1 MAINYI
7 TTANTFQQWVIGT
20 QDLITVANNLTDN
33 ISGTFY
39 ANTNLVVGNTLNVV
53 GDTTISGN
61 LTVSGNIVLDTIGFD
76 DINANGSINVGN
88 TLFVT
93 GNTTLSNANVTNTL
107 TANIA
112 QITTATITTGNIT
125 TGNITTLAITTANIV
140 SANIASAN
148 INGTLYVS
156 GDAIF
161 GGNVTLDAVG
171 FDDLTVTG
179 NSSIT
184 LNETIGGTL
193 TVTGNTTLSNANVTD
208 TLTTSKIT
216 SSGGLITVSSNTF
229 VNDWVF
235 SPNANVKSGV
245 TTFSVVNSG
254 SSAYLFDQYSGNN
267 PDIYLHP
274 GQTVSFNI
282 NASGHPFLIRQSN
295 AGALYN
301 VGLTHVSTAGVV
313 TTEGS
318 AQGQVTGTLIWKV
331 PASLTG
337 NTYVY
342 QCQNHSGMVG
352 NLIIQSTVTAAI
364 TTANAAFVAANTA
377 ASDGL
382 AFAVALG

>member
-1 MAINYI
+1 MAIKYL
-7 TTANTFQQWVIGT
+7 TTANTFQQWLIGT

-33 ISGTFY
+33 VGGTFY

-88 TLFVT
+88 TLSVTGNTTLNSILSVT
-93 GNTTLSNANVTNTL
+93 GNTTLSNVNVTNTL
-107 TANIA
+107 T
-112 QITTATITTGNIT
+112 
-125 TGNITTLAITTANIV
+125 
-140 SANIASAN
+140 
-148 INGTLYVS
+148 
-156 GDAIF
+156 
-161 GGNVTLDAVG
+161 
-171 FDDLTVTG
+171 
-179 NSSIT
+179 
-184 LNETIGGTL
+184 
-193 TVTGNTTLSNANVTD
+193 
-208 TLTTSKIT
+208 TSTIT
-216 SSGGLITVSSNTF
+216 SSSGLLTVSSNTL
-229 VNDWVF
+229 VNDWAF

-254 SSAYLFDQYSGNN
+254 AMSYLFDQYSGNN

-282 NASGHPFLIRQSN
+282 NATGHPFLIRQSN
-295 AGALYN
+295 GGALYN
-301 VGLTHVSTAGVV
+301 VGLTHVSTTGVV

-318 AQGQVTGTLIWKV
+318 AQGQVSGTLIWKV

-342 QCQNHSGMVG
+342 QCQNHSMMVG

-364 TTANAAFVAANTA
+364 NTANAAFLAANNA

>member
-1 MAINYI
+1 MAINYL
-7 TTANTFQQWVIGT
+7 TTANTFQQWLIGT

-88 TLFVT
+88 TLSVT
-93 GNTTLSNANVTNTL
+93 GNTTLNSILSVIGNTTLSNVNVTNTL
-107 TANIA
+107 T
-112 QITTATITTGNIT
+112 TSTIR
-125 TGNITTLAITTANIV
+125 
-140 SANIASAN
+140 
-148 INGTLYVS
+148 
-156 GDAIF
+156 
-161 GGNVTLDAVG
+161 
-171 FDDLTVTG
+171 
-179 NSSIT
+179 SS
-184 LNETIGGTL
+184 
-193 TVTGNTTLSNANVTD
+193 S
-208 TLTTSKIT
+208 
-216 SSGGLITVSSNTF
+216 GLITVSSNTF
-229 VNDWVF
+229 VNDWAF

-254 SSAYLFDQYSGNN
+254 SGAYLFDQYSGNN

-282 NASGHPFLIRQSN
+282 NATGHPFLIRQSN

-331 PASLTG
+331 PFSLTG

-364 TTANAAFVAANTA
+364 TTANAAFLAANNA

>member
-1 MAINYI
+1 MAINYL
-7 TTANTFQQWVIGT
+7 TTANTFQQWLIGT

-88 TLFVT
+88 TLSVTGNTTLNSILSVT

-107 TANIA
+107 T
-112 QITTATITTGNIT
+112 TSTIR
-125 TGNITTLAITTANIV
+125 
-140 SANIASAN
+140 
-148 INGTLYVS
+148 
-156 GDAIF
+156 
-161 GGNVTLDAVG
+161 
-171 FDDLTVTG
+171 
-179 NSSIT
+179 SS
-184 LNETIGGTL
+184 
-193 TVTGNTTLSNANVTD
+193 S
-208 TLTTSKIT
+208 
-216 SSGGLITVSSNTF
+216 GLITVSSNTF
-229 VNDWVF
+229 VNDWAF

-254 SSAYLFDQYSGNN
+254 SGAYLFDQYSGNN

-282 NASGHPFLIRQSN
+282 NATGHPFLIRQSN

-331 PASLTG
+331 PFSLTG

-364 TTANAAFVAANTA
+364 TTANAAFLAANNA

>member
-1 MAINYI
+1 MAIKYL
-7 TTANTFQQWVIGT
+7 TTANTFQQWLIGT

-107 TANIA
+107 TANVA

-156 GDAIF
+156 GDAVF

-179 NSSIT
+179 NASIT

-193 TVTGNTTLSNANVTD
+193 IVTGNTTLSNANVTN
-208 TLTTSKIT
+208 TLT
-216 SSGGLITVSSNTF
+216 
-229 VNDWVF
+229 
-235 SPNANVKSGV
+235 ANIA
-245 TTFSVVNSG
+245 N
-254 SSAYLFDQYSGNN
+254 
-267 PDIYLHP
+267 
-274 GQTVSFNI
+274 
-282 NASGHPFLIRQSN
+282 
-295 AGALYN
+295 
-301 VGLTHVSTAGVV
+301 
-313 TTEGS
+313 
-318 AQGQVTGTLIWKV
+318 
-331 PASLTG
+331 
-337 NTYVY
+337 
-342 QCQNHSGMVG
+342 
-352 NLIIQSTVTAAI
+352 I
-364 TTANAAFVAANTA
+364 TTLVGTANTA
-377 ASDGL
+377 IYDRITAAEGTAL
-382 AFAVALG
+382 AFSIALG

>member
-1 MAINYI
+1 MAINYL
-7 TTANTFQQWVIGT
+7 TTANTFQQWLIGT

-88 TLFVT
+88 TLSVTGNTTLNSILSVT

-107 TANIA
+107 T
-112 QITTATITTGNIT
+112 TSTIR
-125 TGNITTLAITTANIV
+125 
-140 SANIASAN
+140 S
-148 INGTLYVS
+148 
-156 GDAIF
+156 
-161 GGNVTLDAVG
+161 
-171 FDDLTVTG
+171 
-179 NSSIT
+179 
-184 LNETIGGTL
+184 
-193 TVTGNTTLSNANVTD
+193 
-208 TLTTSKIT
+208 
-216 SSGGLITVSSNTF
+216 SSGLLTVSSNTL
-229 VNDWVF
+229 VNDWAF

-254 SSAYLFDQYSGNN
+254 SGAYLFDQYSGNN

-282 NASGHPFLIRQSN
+282 NASGHPFLIRLSN

-301 VGLTHVSTAGVV
+301 VGLTHVSTTGVV

-318 AQGQVTGTLIWKV
+318 AQGQVSGTLIWKV
-331 PASLTG
+331 PFSLTG

-342 QCQNHSGMVG
+342 QCQNHSVMVG

-364 TTANAAFVAANTA
+364 TTANAAFLAANNA